1 VELPQLYSGPELH
14 HAVGFCIQ
22 PVAERTRMK
31 AVLLGL
37 VLGIAGLSVQAQRA
51 PNSAPPEQSHYAPAS
66 SQAMRELACREQA
79 ARDMQKPVALP
90 PGTKLAW
97 ELERIQRERLC
108 LAQGAEPNGAEL
120 QTHRHY
126 KAKDG
131 HEVHSPAKSTHDQVP
146 TGASAKCRD
155 GSYSFSQHRRGT
167 CSHHRGVGVWL

>member
-1 VELPQLYSGPELH
+1 
-14 HAVGFCIQ
+14 
-22 PVAERTRMK
+22 MK
-31 AVLLGL
+31 AVLLGF
-37 VLGIAGLSVQAQRA
+37 VLGIAGLSAQAQRSQNPA
-51 PNSAPPEQSHYAPAS
+51 PSEQSHYALAS
-66 SQAMRELACREQA
+66 SQKMRELACREQA

-90 PGTKLAW
+90 RGTTRAW

-108 LAQGAEPNGAEL
+108 LAQAAETNEAEL

-146 TGASAKCRD
+146 IGASAKCRD

-167 CSHHRGVGVWL
+167 CSHHGGVGVWL